1 MRAAG
6 VLDGLGGEEE
16 GGVGCCLVGSVLR
29 GGGGCWGVGFAEVFE
44 EEDYAVDGTIYSI
57 VLELPHTYTRVY
69 RWIDTWG
76 RYLNDRMVSASS
88 EMSSSN

>member
-16 GGVGCCLVGSVLR
+16 GGVWCCLVGSVLR

-44 EEDYAVDGTIYSI
+44 EEDYAVDGAIYFFFF
-57 VLELPHTYTRVY
+57 VF
-69 RWIDTWG
+69 
-76 RYLNDRMVSASS
+76 VSMLLYGMGLYS
-88 EMSSSN
+88 

>member
-29 GGGGCWGVGFAEVFE
+29 GGGGCWGVGCAEVFE
-44 EEDYAVDGTIYSI
+44 EEDYAVDGAIYFFF
-57 VLELPHTYTRVY
+57 L
-69 RWIDTWG
+69 
-76 RYLNDRMVSASS
+76 YLLVCCCMAWDCTV
-88 EMSSSN
+88 E